1 MLWSPKRTNAHK
13 TNLNPLL
20 SNLVQVFHRVYALL
34 NREEVQEMV
43 ISNSNNQYLALVLNP
58 TLLKDAELDVQS
70 EQSDEDDD
78 GKKKKKENIW
88 LVTLYECAGGSTLHG
103 VSHICYPGRIG
114 FKKIIWLWVFCVAM
128 FYFVRHTRE
137 SVIKYFEYPH
147 ITGN

>member
-1 MLWSPKRTNAHK
+1 MISQKSSQTR
-13 TNLNPLL
+13 
-20 SNLVQVFHRVYALL
+20 LV
-34 NREEVQEMV
+34 
-43 ISNSNNQYLALVLNP
+43 
-58 TLLKDAELDVQS
+58 D
-70 EQSDEDDD
+70 SDDGDDD
-78 GKKKKKENIW
+78 KDKKKENIW

-147 ITGN
+147 ITGQYFTLIRRPN